1 MPKVWSIVRPDICR
15 PVEAYTPVVG
25 GLVVTSLADAPQ
37 FQVLQ
42 VASGLAVSPPLP
54 SVEAVK
60 IELAALTAGMD
71 WSSPPK
77 EAHFEALRARYPEW
91 VLPMSSGEAIANA
104 TRYYNEA
111 RALVEK
117 LGPADQQQ
125 EVLADLWG

>member
-54 SVEAVK
+54 TVEAAK
-60 IELAALTAGMD
+60 LELAALTVTVD
-71 WSSPPK
+71 WSSLPK
-77 EAHFEALRARYPEW
+77 EAHFETLRVRYPAW
-91 VLPMSSGEAIANA
+91 ILPMSSGEAVAHA

-111 RALVEK
+111 CALVEK